1 MVMNLEETVRE
12 LEDRL
17 GMSRSEEVKETGRM
31 VARLQD

>member
-1 MVMNLEETVRE
+1 MTLEEQIRE

-17 GMSRSEEVKETGRM
+17 DLTQSTEIEETGRM